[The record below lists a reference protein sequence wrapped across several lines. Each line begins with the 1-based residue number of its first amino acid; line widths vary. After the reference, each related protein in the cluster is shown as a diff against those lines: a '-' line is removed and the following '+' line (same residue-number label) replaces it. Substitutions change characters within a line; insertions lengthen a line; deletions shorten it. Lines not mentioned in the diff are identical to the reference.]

1 MRKNEMINIQMSKE
15 EAKEISSFVME
26 AFDKVE
32 EMYEVLDDIFE
43 LLSPV
48 IMFAEQDDSFQEGS
62 EADKSEAGENQC
74 KDCELPCEHNPNLND
89 GKEAED
95 AEEESEEEILAIELL
110 KAVFSA
116 LTDLLENGE

>member
-15 EAKEISSFVME
+15 EAKEISSYVME

-48 IMFAEQDDSFQEGS
+48 IMFAEQDDSFQEES
-62 EADKSEAGENQC
+62 EADKSEAGDDQC
-74 KDCELPCEHNPNLND
+74 KDCELPCEQNPKLND

-95 AEEESEEEILAIELL
+95 TEEESEEEVLAIELL